1 MKFKAYV
8 LVLGLSLLGYW
19 TLGLFSTPLVGS
31 QIPTTSNKMVADQ
44 VTQYNIA
51 VRAGTKMDR
60 CVQAGFVTSAYG
72 QAKDDP
78 NSEEWTRIRHD
89 DCKAAGL
96 PQ

>member
-19 TLGLFSTPLVGS
+19 TLGLFNAPVSGS
-31 QIPTTSNKMVADQ
+31 QMQTASNKMVEDQ

-60 CVQAGFVTSAYG
+60 CVQAGFVASAYS
-72 QAKDDP
+72 QAKDEP

-89 DCKAAGL
+89 DCTVAGL

>member
-8 LVLGLSLLGYW
+8 LVMGLSLLGYW
-19 TLGLFSTPLVGS
+19 TLGLFNFPVSGS
-31 QIPTTSNKMVADQ
+31 QMQTSSNKVVEDQ
-44 VTQYNIA
+44 VTQYNIS

-60 CVQAGFVTSAYG
+60 CVQAGFVASAYS
-72 QAKDDP
+72 QAKDEP

-89 DCKAAGL
+89 DCTVAGL

>member
-19 TLGLFSTPLVGS
+19 TLGLFNTPLVGS
-31 QIPTTSNKMVADQ
+31 QIPTTSNKVVADQ

-60 CVQAGFVTSAYG
+60 CVQAGFVASAYS
-72 QAKDDP
+72 QAKDEP

-89 DCKAAGL
+89 DCTVAGL

>member
-19 TLGLFSTPLVGS
+19 TLGQFNAPIVGS
-31 QIPTTSNKMVADQ
+31 QFQTSSSRVVEDQ

-51 VRAGTKMDR
+51 VRAGSKMDR
-60 CVQAGFVTSAYG
+60 CVQAGFVASAYA
-72 QAKDDP
+72 QAKDEP
-78 NSEEWTRIRHD
+78 NSEEWTRIRHA
-89 DCKAAGL
+89 DCSAAGL

>member
-8 LVLGLSLLGYW
+8 LVMGLSLLGYW
-19 TLGLFSTPLVGS
+19 TLGLFNFPVAGS
-31 QIPTTSNKMVADQ
+31 QMQTSSNKMVEDQ
-44 VTQYNIA
+44 VTQYNIS

-60 CVQAGFVTSAYG
+60 CVQAGFVASAYS
-72 QAKDDP
+72 QAKDEP
-78 NSEEWTRIRHD
+78 NWEEWTRIRHD